1 MEARLAGTMGQ
12 CPGCGGP
19 LEIPQLPDDVAAAQ
33 AAQPQQE
40 TARSG
45 TADRT
50 ALSDPV
56 ADENAAESIE
66 KPAATATTDSVEQ
79 QPIAEAGAGETK
91 LPPDNVPASKTPS
104 RQTDDFD
111 PMDVLGEEEP
121 RPPKDVTPSVP
132 STPDKSLPADSTDAS
147 LLSKDPEPAPT
158 GTAASAADAVESM
171 LAGPVPRAAGST
183 DAEIEEPAASLREQA
198 KETFSGGSFVGT
210 LRNNKLYATLA
221 GSILLALVVFL
232 PRGCSNRIATYPVSG
247 RVVFK
252 DGTPVRTGTIE
263 FEHQD
268 GLKMPAVNGKID
280 DNGNFVLGTYENKD
294 GAPAGLYKASVTQM
308 VISDG
313 TFTHE
318 KDHGRPVAYKY
329 RHPDTSGL
337 QLTVEAKEGNRLK
350 IVVEEEPKRS
360 GFYEENPTDPG

>member
-132 STPDKSLPADSTDAS
+132 STPDK
-147 LLSKDPEPAPT
+147 
-158 GTAASAADAVESM
+158 
-171 LAGPVPRAAGST
+171 
-183 DAEIEEPAASLREQA
+183 
-198 KETFSGGSFVGT
+198 
-210 LRNNKLYATLA
+210 
-221 GSILLALVVFL
+221 
-232 PRGCSNRIATYPVSG
+232 
-247 RVVFK
+247 
-252 DGTPVRTGTIE
+252 
-263 FEHQD
+263 
-268 GLKMPAVNGKID
+268 
-280 DNGNFVLGTYENKD
+280 
-294 GAPAGLYKASVTQM
+294 
-308 VISDG
+308 
-313 TFTHE
+313 
-318 KDHGRPVAYKY
+318 
-329 RHPDTSGL
+329 
-337 QLTVEAKEGNRLK
+337 
-350 IVVEEEPKRS
+350 
-360 GFYEENPTDPG
+360 